1 MPCPTACRT
10 RVQGDC
16 STERPF
22 LSISVG
28 LDGSERMEA
37 VGRFFLCG
45 RCRTQ
50 VLICSDCDRGQSY
63 CSGACSQLVRCAS
76 VREAGRRY
84 QRSRRG
90 RFAHAQRMRRYRA
103 RQEKVTHQGSLPPSV
118 DALLA
123 VDLAATATST
133 SPVCP
138 SLIVPAWH
146 CHFCTC
152 CCSEFVRRDFLRGR
166 PVQAHARQRARQ
178 RPGDE
183 DDHPP

>member
-22 LSISVG
+22 LSISDR
-28 LDGSERMEA
+28 LDGSKPMEA

-63 CSGACSQLVRCAS
+63 CSGACSKLVRLAS
-76 VREAGRRY
+76 IREAGRRY
-84 QRSRRG
+84 QSSRRG
-90 RFAHAQRMRRYRA
+90 RFAHALRMRRYRA
-103 RQEKVTHQGSLPPSV
+103 QRKKVTHQGSLPPPA

-123 VDLAATATST
+123 VDSAATTTTA
-133 SPVCP
+133 SPVCT
-138 SLIVPAWH
+138 SSIIPAWH
-146 CHFCTC
+146 CHFCRC
-152 CCSEFVRRDFLRGR
+152 RCSEFVRRDFLRGR
-166 PVQAHARQRARQ
+166 PVQAHARQRARP

-183 DDHPP
+183 DDHSP